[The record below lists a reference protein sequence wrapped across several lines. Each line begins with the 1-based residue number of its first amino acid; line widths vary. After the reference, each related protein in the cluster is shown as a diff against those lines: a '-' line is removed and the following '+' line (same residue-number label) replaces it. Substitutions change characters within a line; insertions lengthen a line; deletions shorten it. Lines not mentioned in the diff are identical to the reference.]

1 MNSKV
6 YYGIINTDETLQHHG
21 VKGMK
26 WGVRRYQN
34 EDGSLTD
41 AGRRRLQK
49 NSSYG
54 KVARKAVGSAAKA
67 AVGGVTAPVATAAFL
82 AANGNKAGAAFFRGL
97 DNAITVGAT
106 AAKTGLQLSNVG
118 RLAITALKGTML
130 ASGSAALLPVLSTV
144 GSVSAGLL
152 ATKGVVDLYKN
163 IKTTKQNRQILD
175 DDANGGVRQ
184 KEYYQRYGK

>member
-1 MNSKV
+1 MENNEL
-6 YYGIINTDETLQHHG
+6 YHHG

-54 KVARKAVGSAAKA
+54 KVARKAVGDVAKA
-67 AVGGVTAPVATAAFL
+67 GVGGVATPAAYAAFL
-82 AANGNKAGAAFFRGL
+82 AANGNAAGAAFVSGAS
-97 DNAITVGAT
+97 NAIKAGTL
-106 AAKTGLQLSNVG
+106 AAKAGMSLSSVG
-118 RLAITALKGTML
+118 KVSVAALKGTML
-130 ASGSAALLPVLSTV
+130 AAGSSALLPVLAGV
-144 GSVSAGLL
+144 GAVSAGILL
-152 ATKGVVDLYKN
+152 TKGAVNLAKN

-175 DDANGGVRQ
+175 DDANGGIKT
-184 KEYYQRYGK
+184 KEYYNRYGK